1 MSLKIYNTLSKT
13 KEEFKPL
20 EDNKVRFYYCGPT
33 VYKTQH
39 IGGLRGNFNAD
50 SIRRSLTYLNYKVN
64 FVSNYTDVGH
74 LTGDNIGDAD
84 TGEDRMEISARLEM
98 KTPKE
103 IADVAIEDYERD
115 TKELNLLFPTTRC
128 RATDYIQEMVD
139 MIQIL
144 LDKNFAYQTNLAIY
158 FYVSKAKDYT
168 RLSGQK
174 MEEQIG
180 GAGTGDTTDTEKRNP
195 ADFALWFFKKG
206 KHENALQTWSSPWGE
221 GFPGWHIE
229 CSAMS
234 KKHLGD
240 TMDIHM
246 GGKEHISIHHTN
258 EIAQSESANGVN
270 FVNYWVHNEHL
281 VVDNKK
287 MSKSIGNVVML
298 KDIKEKG
305 FDPLALR
312 YFFLQAHYRSGQN
325 FTWEALDSA
334 QKGLINLY
342 EQVASLGNK
351 VGETNK
357 EYKNKFTEKIE
368 DDFNTPQAL
377 AVVSELLKSD
387 LPNENKLATIL
398 DFDKVLGLNLSK
410 AKEKIPQEISI
421 EELSPEIQN
430 LIKERQTARDNKD
443 YQKSNSRQLTAHSN
457 GQKKKKVPSR
467 ATKPFCILAEKCHS
481 STISVLRQ
489 KPPGFLEESQSFAT
503 AHFSCVFLSLRK
515 IIKKIKKQR
524 NKQVKRKGIK
534 PLVATTLVA
543 YALA

>member
-1 MSLKIYNTLSKT
+1 MALKIYNTLSKT

-158 FYVSKAKDYT
+158 FDVSKAKDYT

-443 YQKSNSRQLTAHSN
+443 YQKSDELRASIIDKGYEVKDTPEGQKVFKKLTADS
-457 GQKKKKVPSR
+457 
-467 ATKPFCILAEKCHS
+467 
-481 STISVLRQ
+481 
-489 KPPGFLEESQSFAT
+489 
-503 AHFSCVFLSLRK
+503 
-515 IIKKIKKQR
+515 
-524 NKQVKRKGIK
+524 
-534 PLVATTLVA
+534 
-543 YALA
+543 